1 MRYISSRFLL
11 YWFSSLA
18 FNISNKSTAFLV
30 RRQATASNG
39 ITTARPLVRPSG
51 SIRIHSDST
60 TTARAAVSTSAS
72 SSMVFAAATSTDSAF
87 TISRSIPKEET
98 KVLDLWKQN
107 PKADGRGVKVAILD
121 TGCDL
126 AAAGLQTTSEGLP
139 KYLDFLDCTGDGD
152 IDTTSV
158 VTVPELNTTSTS
170 TSIVIKGKSGRDLT
184 LGESWVPAAGS
195 ELRLGTIRLYDVIPR
210 SVRSRLLRERKTIFE
225 DEHHRLM
232 AQVQQNLDELQSQ
245 IDSCASASNTDKDDK
260 DGDDKEKEKK
270 KTDQDEE
277 KKRLIL
283 RRTDNDVLMGQ
294 YQTMLESYDDAG
306 PYMDVVMFKDNKTDS
321 DGEYMAVIDLTA
333 DGNLTESIPF
343 APFAKSRQLGEFGF
357 GSAVTFCIQVYDEGK
372 TLSIVTDAGSHGT
385 HVAGITAANF
395 GADDPKNGVAPGAQ
409 ILACKIGDGRIGSAE
424 TGTGLVRALI
434 ASKKYNCDLINLSY
448 GEPSWQPDSGR
459 VSEVFADATRKWGM
473 TVFTSAGNDGPA
485 LSSLGS
491 PGALSSPITVGAY
504 VSKDMMIDQ
513 YSTLKAPIEDGEQD
527 LRDTSY
533 YFSSRGPTPDG
544 LLPDLCAPG
553 GAISPIPRH
562 SLQGKAQYHGTSM
575 SSPNACGV
583 AACVLS
589 AVKQK
594 LGVDHIS
601 PAELRK
607 GLLNTAASVDISDPF
622 AQGAGLI
629 SATAAVDYI
638 LEHRGKLCQ
647 DLTVDVMLPNR
658 NNARGLY
665 IRDKLE
671 LAGPMTFDVKVLP
684 RFQHA
689 SVRTDEEMDEV
700 LSFELDLDLTP
711 SKSWV
716 KCPERMSLLSAI
728 ERNGQAFSVRLDVED
743 LPPGV
748 HYATVDGIDSN
759 DPARG
764 PLFSLPVTVI
774 KPHSS
779 VVDANNPTTTV
790 NDNETIT
797 LKDNGIDF
805 IMSYSLEAGAPS
817 RRFLDVPSTAE
828 FATIKIKS
836 TAPNHLTS
844 PHRVLIHA
852 IPFVRGDLPNT
863 QTQLK
868 KLVQM
873 TEGIEKEFHMKVKG
887 GSTLEVCLQ
896 LLWLANASSASV
908 VVEVEY
914 HSFSTRAPTLVTS
927 QPLAISAG
935 REFAR
940 FGASAN
946 LRSEKLNPSATLDS
960 VRRTIRPSSYDIQS
974 GSGDRDIMPPSDSE
988 LKANP
993 ELKASDG
1000 TEIYNMFLKYEFEI
1014 DSEKSIKVTPFIP
1027 SLFNQLYDSP
1037 LDSQIW
1043 ELYDSNSQLLECG
1056 SAIHHADA
1064 VSIGKGKYS
1073 INFHTRHPSRQVLEQ
1088 VKDVPFELVMSTD
1101 ALECK
1106 VYSEM
1111 AKASTPAVTDDGRK
1125 EVGVMVLRKG
1135 DFQDL
1140 YVARPTGDLPKWV
1153 KPGDVMTGK
1162 VSLDKSRSGVTSMQL
1177 TYQVPP
1183 KSEVKK
1189 LNENKLP
1196 KDKEDEKSLDETV
1209 FDSKV
1214 SYLSK
1219 TRSKNTTTYRELSE
1233 TLLKE
1238 NSTSISLLSEL
1249 LLFAKEAKLE
1259 SDSKDAERVKE
1270 IQKVRDLLSVSNGG
1284 PIDESALAQYF
1295 GLALPTEDELQEDKD
1310 AAKLKKKMDEQKK
1323 LLQATLLALADA
1335 TATLA
1340 ISDSSRASDLD
1351 ISVKELK
1358 KWPSFSDA
1366 KDKLTYSL
1374 TLSRHLRVCK
1384 ENNGAAIKIL
1394 MDARK
1399 DQTASD
1405 SYKQLTKEMLL
1416 IYKILDAHHL
1426 IEDTKNTL
1434 YKKFP
1439 PKSTK

>member
-1 MRYISSRFLL
+1 
-11 YWFSSLA
+11 
-18 FNISNKSTAFLV
+18 
-30 RRQATASNG
+30 
-39 ITTARPLVRPSG
+39 
-51 SIRIHSDST
+51 
-60 TTARAAVSTSAS
+60 
-72 SSMVFAAATSTDSAF
+72 MVFATATSTDSAF

-260 DGDDKEKEKK
+260 DGDDKDKEKK
-270 KTDQDEE
+270 KTNQDEE

-658 NNARGLY
+658 NNARG
-665 IRDKLE
+665 E
-671 LAGPMTFDVKVLP
+671 F
-684 RFQHA
+684 
-689 SVRTDEEMDEV
+689 
-700 LSFELDLDLTP
+700 
-711 SKSWV
+711 
-716 KCPERMSLLSAI
+716 
-728 ERNGQAFSVRLDVED
+728 
-743 LPPGV
+743 
-748 HYATVDGIDSN
+748 
-759 DPARG
+759 
-764 PLFSLPVTVI
+764 
-774 KPHSS
+774 
-779 VVDANNPTTTV
+779 
-790 NDNETIT
+790 
-797 LKDNGIDF
+797 
-805 IMSYSLEAGAPS
+805 
-817 RRFLDVPSTAE
+817 FL
-828 FATIKIKS
+828 
-836 TAPNHLTS
+836 
-844 PHRVLIHA
+844 
-852 IPFVRGDLPNT
+852 
-863 QTQLK
+863 
-868 KLVQM
+868 
-873 TEGIEKEFHMKVKG
+873 
-887 GSTLEVCLQ
+887 
-896 LLWLANASSASV
+896 SV
-908 VVEVEY
+908 VV
-914 HSFSTRAPTLVTS
+914 FSMYFVC
-927 QPLAISAG
+927 
-935 REFAR
+935 
-940 FGASAN
+940 
-946 LRSEKLNPSATLDS
+946 
-960 VRRTIRPSSYDIQS
+960 V
-974 GSGDRDIMPPSDSE
+974 
-988 LKANP
+988 
-993 ELKASDG
+993 
-1000 TEIYNMFLKYEFEI
+1000 
-1014 DSEKSIKVTPFIP
+1014 
-1027 SLFNQLYDSP
+1027 
-1037 LDSQIW
+1037 
-1043 ELYDSNSQLLECG
+1043 
-1056 SAIHHADA
+1056 
-1064 VSIGKGKYS
+1064 
-1073 INFHTRHPSRQVLEQ
+1073 RQV
-1088 VKDVPFELVMSTD
+1088 THN
-1101 ALECK
+1101 EC
-1106 VYSEM
+1106 S
-1111 AKASTPAVTDDGRK
+1111 
-1125 EVGVMVLRKG
+1125 
-1135 DFQDL
+1135 
-1140 YVARPTGDLPKWV
+1140 
-1153 KPGDVMTGK
+1153 
-1162 VSLDKSRSGVTSMQL
+1162 
-1177 TYQVPP
+1177 
-1183 KSEVKK
+1183 
-1189 LNENKLP
+1189 
-1196 KDKEDEKSLDETV
+1196 
-1209 FDSKV
+1209 
-1214 SYLSK
+1214 
-1219 TRSKNTTTYRELSE
+1219 
-1233 TLLKE
+1233 
-1238 NSTSISLLSEL
+1238 
-1249 LLFAKEAKLE
+1249 
-1259 SDSKDAERVKE
+1259 
-1270 IQKVRDLLSVSNGG
+1270 
-1284 PIDESALAQYF
+1284 
-1295 GLALPTEDELQEDKD
+1295 
-1310 AAKLKKKMDEQKK
+1310 
-1323 LLQATLLALADA
+1323 
-1335 TATLA
+1335 
-1340 ISDSSRASDLD
+1340 
-1351 ISVKELK
+1351 
-1358 KWPSFSDA
+1358 
-1366 KDKLTYSL
+1366 
-1374 TLSRHLRVCK
+1374 
-1384 ENNGAAIKIL
+1384 
-1394 MDARK
+1394 
-1399 DQTASD
+1399 
-1405 SYKQLTKEMLL
+1405 
-1416 IYKILDAHHL
+1416 
-1426 IEDTKNTL
+1426 
-1434 YKKFP
+1434 
-1439 PKSTK
+1439 